1 MMKESEKMQ
10 NFKHPHVLNIV
21 GVCVDAGPAPYII
34 MPFIANGSL
43 LAYIRKE
50 KTNLVVPKD
59 ADDELVSWQVDTICK
74 TPEADQYFIT
84 FGQCYLWTLALCPLL
99 AVLMLDKAW

>member
-1 MMKESEKMQ
+1 MKAYNLAWRQLQHLKLSLLANHYIMLPKGFFDQETAADKMKESERMQ

-43 LAYIRKE
+43 LAYIKKE
-50 KTNLVVPKD
+50 KTNLVVPND
-59 ADDELVSWQVDTICK
+59 ADDELASS
-74 TPEADQYFIT
+74 
-84 FGQCYLWTLALCPLL
+84 
-99 AVLMLDKAW
+99 

>member
-1 MMKESEKMQ
+1 MMKESERMQ

-43 LAYIRKE
+43 LAHIKKE
-50 KTNLVVPKD
+50 KTNLVVPND
-59 ADDELVSWQVDTICK
+59 ADDELASL
-74 TPEADQYFIT
+74 Y
-84 FGQCYLWTLALCPLL
+84 YL
-99 AVLMLDKAW
+99 MHME

>member
-21 GVCVDAGPAPYII
+21 GVCVDGGPAPYII

-59 ADDELVSWQVDTICK
+59 ADDELVSWTVLLMDTGPMSIACSINARQGLVK
-74 TPEADQYFIT
+74 
-84 FGQCYLWTLALCPLL
+84 
-99 AVLMLDKAW
+99 VVK